1 MDYRKV
7 NDEVLYP
14 NERFATLDAAG
25 MEFLKREALKNPRK
39 RIRFCSHQGMDEKIH
54 EMFIVHAKDAYVRP
68 HKHINKSESLYLIEG
83 EVDVIFLDD
92 DGQIIKK
99 VEMGP
104 MASGKLFY
112 YRLTDPIYHTFYI
125 KSDLICFYEVTQGPF
140 NREDTI
146 FPSWAPDG
154 SDPSHVVK
162 FMDSLNTKGD

>member
-1 MDYRKV
+1 MDYRKI

-14 NERFATLDAAG
+14 SERFVSLKALDMA
-25 MEFLKREALKNPRK
+25 FLKTEAFKNPRK
-39 RIRFCSHQGMDEKIH
+39 RIRFCTHQGMDDKIH

-68 HKHINKSESLYLIEG
+68 HKHVNKSESLYLIEG

-92 DGQIIKK
+92 QGKIIKR

-104 MASGKLFY
+104 PASGKLFY
-112 YRLTDPIYHTFYI
+112 YRLSEPLYHTFCI
-125 KSDLICFYEVTQGPF
+125 KTDLICFYEVTQGPF

-154 SDPSHVVK
+154 SDDKKVK
-162 FMDSLNTKGD
+162 VFLNKLF